1 MKHFSLAFLAL
12 VIFSCNWAKEKTKQT
27 VNKSGEVIAKTGS
40 EFVDGVS
47 KGVEKTFQ
55 NEISVS
61 DELAR
66 NGLRTGKII
75 INDSDSA
82 RNNVLTAYLIFD
94 KGLNK
99 EITVKIFDEDNQEYG
114 RVSQKIQ
121 APKGEA
127 KYVDFG
133 FEKRVN
139 IESKGKIVF
148 E

>member
-1 MKHFSLAFLAL
+1 MM
-12 VIFSCNWAKEKTKQT
+12 FSCNWAKEKTRQT

-55 NEISVS
+55 NEIIIS
-61 DELAR
+61 DELK
-66 NGLRTGKII
+66 NGGLKTGKII
-75 INDSDSA
+75 INNSDSA
-82 RNNVLTAYLIFD
+82 QNNVLTTYLIFD
-94 KGLNK
+94 EDMNK
-99 EITVKIFDEDNQEYG
+99 EIIVKVFDENNNEYG
-114 RVSQKIQ
+114 RTIQKIR
-121 APKGEA
+121 AEKGEA
-127 KYVDFG
+127 KYFDFG